1 MPTKGQLI
9 AEGTYTFQ
17 RGETSIGH
25 ATWQFSKLAH
35 GGLLFDSHVTLT
47 HAPPSTH
54 HFTYEVT
61 QHWLPESFTIRVDA
75 DGKTYTSE
83 QRAAGTKWNARVEP
97 RDEPARE
104 YAVEFSP
111 QHEVTFDSP
120 LFATVSLVRLHL
132 PVGQS
137 REVDAVSI
145 DFGTLEPRAV
155 KLTFACVAE
164 EKFEVP
170 AGKFAAQHYTVKT
183 GGAEGEDNIW
193 TDRNG
198 IVLQYQSA
206 NGDVAELTR
215 YRRIERR

>member
-1 MPTKGQLI
+1 MTIKGQLI
-9 AEGTYTFQ
+9 AEGAYAFQ
-17 RGETSIGH
+17 RGDASLGH

-35 GGLLFDSHVTLT
+35 GGLLFDSQVTLT

-61 QHWLPESFTIRVDA
+61 QHWLPEMFTIRVDA
-75 DGKTYTSE
+75 DGKTHTSE

-97 RDEPARE
+97 RGEPARE

-164 EKFEVP
+164 EKTEVP
-170 AGKFAAQHYTVKT
+170 AGNFSAQHYTAKT

-198 IVLQYQSA
+198 IVLRFQAA
-206 NGDVAELTR
+206 NGDVANLTR